1 VYRFLRLFKD
11 YFRKR
16 RVIAMRNDL
25 YSKVVL
31 TIIAICLIVLSF
43 NSIPNADAKKDV
55 QQVDIVSIGGTSVS
69 KTLPVNVVGGKAGR
83 P

>member
-1 VYRFLRLFKD
+1 
-11 YFRKR
+11 
-16 RVIAMRNDL
+16 MGHDL

-43 NSIPNADAKKDV
+43 NSIPNADVKKDV
-55 QQVDIVSIGGTSVS
+55 QKVDIVSIGGTSVGNA
-69 KTLPVNVVGGKAGR
+69 LPVNFIGVKSGR

>member
-1 VYRFLRLFKD
+1 
-11 YFRKR
+11 
-16 RVIAMRNDL
+16 MGHDL

-43 NSIPNADAKKDV
+43 NSIPNADAKKEV
-55 QQVDIVSIGGTSVS
+55 QKVDIVSIGGTSVW
-69 KTLPVNVVGGKAGR
+69 KTLPVNIIGGKSGR

>member
-1 VYRFLRLFKD
+1 
-11 YFRKR
+11 
-16 RVIAMRNDL
+16 MRNDL

>member
-1 VYRFLRLFKD
+1 
-11 YFRKR
+11 
-16 RVIAMRNDL
+16 MRNDL

-55 QQVDIVSIGGTSVS
+55 QQVDIVSIGGTSVW
-69 KTLPVNVVGGKAGR
+69 KALPVNVIGDKSDR